1 MKGWF
6 SENRLIRSLYPLM
19 LAIIPVVLVSAV
31 AYASGGG
38 HEEGESKAKLIDF
51 GWRVLD
57 SAILVGFL
65 YWATAKQIKAFF
77 AGRRENIKTALA
89 QAIAEKEEAQRKF
102 KDYSERLDKAT
113 AEINNITETIKAQGL
128 VEKERIIED
137 AKKAAEKIK
146 EDAQVRMEQ
155 EFKVAVSQ
163 LRLEAVQLSV
173 QMAEEILKKNITP
186 EHHEYMVKDYLDKV
200 VKKH

>member
-1 MKGWF
+1 
-6 SENRLIRSLYPLM
+6 
-19 LAIIPVVLVSAV
+19 
-31 AYASGGG
+31 
-38 HEEGESKAKLIDF
+38 
-51 GWRVLD
+51 VLD

-77 AGRRENIKTALA
+77 TGRRENIKIALA
-89 QAIAEKEEAQRKF
+89 QAIAEKKEAERKF

-113 AEINNITETIKAQGL
+113 AEINNIIETIKAQGL
-128 VEKERIIED
+128 VEKEKIIED
-137 AKKAAEKIK
+137 AKKTAEKIK
-146 EDAQVRMEQ
+146 EDAKLRMEQ
-155 EFKVAVSQ
+155 DFKAAVSQ

-173 QMAEEILKKNITP
+173 NMAEEILKKNITP

>member
-6 SENRLIRSLYPLM
+6 SENRLRRSLCSLM
-19 LAIIPVVLVSAV
+19 FAILPIVLTSAM

-38 HEEGESKAKLIDF
+38 EGDSKAQWVDF
-51 GWRVLD
+51 GWRMLNF
-57 SAILVGFL
+57 ALLVWFL
-65 YWATAKQIKAFF
+65 YWAVAKKAKEFF

-89 QAIAEKEEAQRKF
+89 EAIAEKEEAERKF
-102 KDYSERLDKAT
+102 KEYSARLDKAT
-113 AEINNITETIKAQGL
+113 EEMNSIIETIKAQGQ
-128 VEKERIIED
+128 VEKEKIIED
-137 AKKAAEKIK
+137 ARKAAEKIK
-146 EDAQVRMEQ
+146 EDAKMRIEQ
-155 EFKVAVSQ
+155 EFNAAVSE
-163 LRLEAVQLSV
+163 LRIEAVQLSV